1 MQKNIITSFFGT
13 RIYSEFRK
21 TAILNITQKSFSK
34 INTVNSAYLH
44 VVESKKKLSTVDLR
58 ILKKI
63 LTYSE
68 GLTEEVSLKDIIFIA
83 PRIGTISPW
92 SSRATDII
100 KRCGINILRIERI
113 KTVSFTT
120 NDRSNLSSFE
130 KESIGKLLFDRM
142 TESIFLNQND
152 IKKLFTHHEPKS
164 LNYIN
169 IIDKGIFELQQ
180 FNKSQGLALSEDE
193 IEYLFKYFSNSKRN
207 PTDAE
212 LMMFAQ
218 ANSEHCRHKIFN
230 ANWIIN
236 NKKQSKS
243 LFSMIRNTHK
253 ASPKKTVVAY
263 SDNSS
268 IIEGSV
274 INRFYPN
281 IKGHY
286 SEHNELTHYLMKVE
300 THNHPTAISPFAGA
314 ATGAGGEI
322 RDEGAT
328 GKGSKPKAGLAGF
341 SVSNLRIPNF
351 IQPWEKNDIGKPER
365 IASSLQIMIDG
376 PIGAAAYNNEFGRPN
391 ILGYFRTLEHQ
402 LQDTIFGYHKPIMLA
417 GGIGNINAIHTHKE
431 KLKEG
436 NLLIQLGG
444 PAMLIGLGGGAASSM
459 KTGSNKEN
467 LDFASVQRGNP
478 ELQRRAQEVIDRC
491 WELAEKNPIL
501 SIHDVGA
508 GGLSNAFPELINDG
522 GMGAIMDI
530 RSIDN
535 EELGM
540 SPKEIWSNEAQERY
554 VLAINEK
561 NLEIFTKICKRERC
575 PFKVVGKTTKEKN
588 LKVED
593 NLLEKNVVNM
603 NLDVLLGKPPKLTKE
618 VHSSKNSIR
627 KTDDTNFD
635 GNFLE
640 LLANVLRYPS
650 VSNKNF
656 LITIGDRSV
665 TGLIARDQMV
675 GPWQIPVSNVGVTKS
690 TFNSIIGETMAIG
703 EKAPIAITNATASA
717 KMAIGEALTNI
728 AASAIKDISLIK
740 LSANWMAASGSNDED
755 CELFEAVEAVGMKLC
770 PNLGISIPVGKDSMS
785 MQTSWE
791 DQGNKTVKSPLSL
804 IVTAFSESYNIQK
817 TLTPQ
822 LITDEKTSLILI
834 DLGNGKNRMGGSSFN
849 LINNLFNSPVPDL
862 DNPELIIN
870 FFKGIQFL
878 NQENKILAYHDRS
891 DGGLITTIL
900 EMVFAGHCG
909 VNLELDKEDFA
920 FDFLFNEELGAVI
933 QVLEKDVN
941 YIQKYLQKE
950 LKLSTKIIG
959 KPTNDH
965 VISIYEDSKLKASD
979 TRGYLQQ
986 CWSETSYK
994 IQSIR
999 DNPKSAKEEFSLI
1012 LDNSNPGINPKINFE
1027 IPSKINI
1034 SKSKPK
1040 IAILRE
1046 QGINGHNEMAAA
1058 FNFAGF
1064 ESYDVH
1070 MSDILSG
1077 QKSLKDFNGLAA
1089 CGGFSFGDVLGAG
1102 EGWAKSI
1109 LFNEKLRDEFQD
1121 FFERKDTIALGVCNG
1136 CQMMSNI
1143 KDIIPGTDYW
1153 PKFIKNESE
1162 QFEARF
1168 VMVEITKNNSL
1179 FFDEMIG
1186 SIIPVVVSH
1195 GEGRVK
1201 FSNKKHLDLV
1211 QSSNLI
1217 SLKYVDNYHQGTLM
1231 YPMNPNGS
1239 SLGITGLTSD
1249 DGRVSIMM
1257 PHPERVFR
1265 ADQNSWHPKE
1275 WIHFGPWYRM
1285 FANANKFFT

>member
-1 MQKNIITSFFGT
+1 MQKNIITSFFGS

-21 TAILNITQKSFSK
+21 TAILNIAQKSFSK

-44 VVESKKKLSTVDLR
+44 VVESKKKLSNAELK
-58 ILKKI
+58 ILKQI

-68 GLTEEVSLKDIIFIA
+68 GLTEEISPKDIIFIT

-100 KRCGINILRIERI
+100 KRCGINILRIERV
-113 KTVSFTT
+113 KTISFTT
-120 NDRSNLSSFE
+120 NDRSNLSKNE
-130 KESIGKLLFDRM
+130 KESLGKLLFDRM
-142 TESIFLNQND
+142 TESIFLKQSD
-152 IKKLFTHHEPKS
+152 IKELFVHHKPKPLS
-164 LNYIN
+164 YIN
-169 IIDKGIFELQQ
+169 IIDKGISELKS
-180 FNKSQGLALSEDE
+180 FNLSQGLAMSEDE
-193 IEYLFKYFSNSKRN
+193 IDYLFDYFSNSNRN

-230 ANWIIN
+230 ASWVIN
-236 NKKQSKS
+236 NEKQSKS

-300 THNHPTAISPFAGA
+300 THNHPTAISPFPGA

-328 GKGSKPKAGLAGF
+328 GRGSRPKAGLAGF

-376 PIGAAAYNNEFGRPN
+376 PIGAARYNNEFGRPN
-391 ILGYFRTLEHQ
+391 ILGYFRTLECQ
-402 LQDTIFGYHKPIMLA
+402 TQGTVFGYHKPIMLA

-431 KLKEG
+431 ELKEG

-554 VLAINEK
+554 VLAINK
-561 NLEIFTKICKRERC
+561 KHLEIFTKICKRERC

-593 NLLEKNVVNM
+593 NLLEQNVINM
-603 NLDVLLGKPPKLTKE
+603 NLDVLLGKPPRLSKE
-618 VHSSKNSIR
+618 VYSSNSSIR
-627 KTDDTNFD
+627 KTGDITFD

-640 LLANVLRYPS
+640 LLTDVLRYPS

-690 TFNSIIGETMAIG
+690 TFNSITGEAMAIG

-717 KMAIGEALTNI
+717 KMAIGEAITNI

-755 CELFEAVEAVGMKLC
+755 YELFKAVEAVGMELC

-822 LITDEKTSLILI
+822 LINDEKTSLILI
-834 DLGNGKNRMGGSSFN
+834 DLGDGKNRMGGSSFN

-909 VNLELDKEDFA
+909 VKLELDKEDFS

-933 QVLEKDVN
+933 QVLEKDVIS
-941 YIQKYLQKE
+941 IQKYLQKK

-999 DNPKSAKEEFSLI
+999 DNPKSAKEEFNLI

-1034 SKSKPK
+1034 SKLKPK

-1070 MSDILSG
+1070 MTDILSG
-1077 QKSLKDFNGLAA
+1077 QKSLKNFNGLAA

-1168 VMVEITKNNSL
+1168 IMVEITKNNSL
-1179 FFDEMIG
+1179 FFDEMMG
-1186 SIIPVVVSH
+1186 SVIPVVVSH

-1217 SLKYVDNYHQGTLM
+1217 SLKYVDNYHRGTLM
-1231 YPMNPNGS
+1231 YPLNPNGS

-1265 ADQNSWHPKE
+1265 ADQNSWHPKQ

>member
-120 NDRSNLSSFE
+120 NNRSNLSSFE

-561 NLEIFTKICKRERC
+561 HLEIFTKICKRERC
-575 PFKVVGKTTKEKN
+575 PFKVIGKTTIEKN

-593 NLLEKNVVNM
+593 SLLEKNVVNM

-627 KTDDTNFD
+627 KTDDTNFN

-717 KMAIGEALTNI
+717 KMAIGEAITNI

-755 CELFEAVEAVGMKLC
+755 YELFKAVEAVGMELC

-804 IVTAFSESYNIQK
+804 IVTAFSESYNIEK

-909 VNLELDKEDFA
+909 VKLELDKEDFA

-965 VISIYEDSKLKASD
+965 VISIYEDSKLKVSD

-1077 QKSLKDFNGLAA
+1077 QKSLKNFNGLAA